1 MELRQLQYLVAVVE
15 EGGFTRAAERL
26 HLAQPGIS
34 AQIRRL
40 ERELGQRLLDR
51 TGRTVTP
58 TEAGEAVLPYA
69 RAALAAVEGV
79 RQTAQAHAG
88 LLTGQVAVG
97 MVAGVAGGPV
107 PAGTP
112 DLAALLADFHTEHPG
127 VEISLRESTSE
138 RMLTAVRR
146 GELDLALVGL
156 ETAGAPPGLALHL
169 VVDLPLVAAIAPG
182 HPLAADPG
190 PLPVAA
196 LAGHPLIGLPPGTGL
211 RGALEQACAE
221 AGVRPR
227 VAFEASTP
235 ALLARLA
242 ARGLGVAVLPR
253 PAPDGA
259 PGLRLRRLTGPEPRG
274 RVALV
279 WPAAGPARPAARALL
294 ARLRAAFDAAGPL
307 TPSDA

>member
-51 TGRTVTP
+51 TGRSVTP
-58 TEAGEAVLPYA
+58 TEAGAAVLPYA

-97 MVAGVAGGPV
+97 MVAGVPGGSDER
-107 PAGTP
+107 GS
-112 DLAALLADFHTEHPG
+112 DLAAVLAAFHTEHPG
-127 VEISLRESTSE
+127 VEISLREATSE
-138 RMLTAVRR
+138 WMLTALRR
-146 GELDLALVGL
+146 GELDLAVVGL
-156 ETAGAPPGLALHL
+156 ESAEPPPGLDLQL
-169 VVDLPLVAAIAPG
+169 VVDLPLVAATAPG
-182 HPLAADPG
+182 HPFAADPG
-190 PLPVAA
+190 PLPVAD
-196 LAGHPLIGLPPGTGL
+196 LAGHPLIGLPPGTGV
-211 RGALEQACAE
+211 RGALERACTE

-235 ALLARLA
+235 PLLAHLA
-242 ARGLGVAVLPR
+242 ARGLGVAVLPQ
-253 PAPDGA
+253 PAPGA
-259 PGLRLRRLTGPEPRG
+259 AEALGLHVRRLVAPEPRG
-274 RVALV
+274 RVALA

-294 ARLRAAFDAAGPL
+294 ARLRGAFAAAGPV
-307 TPSDA
+307 TP